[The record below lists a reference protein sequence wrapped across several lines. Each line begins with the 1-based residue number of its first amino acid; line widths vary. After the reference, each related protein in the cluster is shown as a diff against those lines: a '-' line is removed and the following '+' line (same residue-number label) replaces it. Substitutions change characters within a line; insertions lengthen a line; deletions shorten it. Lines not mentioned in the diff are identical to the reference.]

1 MTATDTDSEQLEP
14 TAQAKPS
21 LTHLLALLRPDFVTY
36 RSRLLLGFLALLGVD
51 FLQLTI
57 PLYLKNAVDLL
68 KNNTA
73 SSQQLLRLGGFLLL
87 TAACILVF
95 RFVWR
100 VLIIGFSRRV
110 EANLRARLFAHTLAM
125 DRSFFDQHPPGD
137 IMAHASNDLTAV
149 QMACGMGIVAAT
161 DALIISGAAL
171 LLMFSISPV
180 LTLMV
185 LLPMPLLGFSAWF
198 LSGRLHTR
206 FDQVQHSF
214 GLITEFARNS
224 MISIRLIKSYTR
236 EEQQQSRFTELGK
249 QYVAANLKVAVVL
262 GLLFPVAIL
271 VGNLGMLIILYYGG
285 KLVINGAV
293 TLGEFV
299 AFIQYL
305 YMLIWPMMAVGWVT
319 NIAQRGVTS
328 LARIHTLLTAQ
339 SQLENSIQILGATPR
354 GCPGSPEP
362 SRNGQAQ
369 GPAPTTTLYRKQE
382 GDEGRHR
389 DFSAQ
394 FHVNPVIS
402 LRGLHFSYA
411 QANTSSLTGLALDL
425 KPGILGIAGRTGS
438 GKSTICRL
446 LTRQYPLQDGM
457 LFFADQDVN
466 TIAPALIRQQIS
478 YVSQNPVLFSGTI
491 AENIS
496 LAAPE
501 ASQQEIEN
509 VAEQAAFHAEIL
521 AMDKGYQTRV
531 GERGLRLS
539 GGQKQR
545 LAIARAL
552 LADRPVLVID
562 DALSALDVETE
573 QQVFAGLRAFAAD
586 KIVLIVSHRL
596 KLLAETDQI
605 LLLDQGRVVALDVHE
620 NLLRHHDFYQA
631 MAQKQQGGTTGA

>member
-1 MTATDTDSEQLEP
+1 MTAIETEPEQLAP
-14 TAQAKPS
+14 SIQAKPS
-21 LTHLLALLRPDFVTY
+21 LARLLALLRPDFVKY
-36 RSRLLLGFLALLGVD
+36 RFRLLLGFLALLGVD

-57 PLYLKNAVDLL
+57 PLYMKQAVDILQDD
-68 KNNTA
+68 TA
-73 SSQQLLRLGGFLLL
+73 TSQALFHLGGLLLL
-87 TAACILVF
+87 TAGLILAL
-95 RFVWR
+95 RFIWR

-110 EANLRARLFAHTLAM
+110 ETNLRARLFSHVLAM
-125 DRSFFDQHPPGD
+125 DRAFFDQHSPGD
-137 IMAHASNDLTAV
+137 IMAHGSNDLAAV

-180 LTLMV
+180 LTFMV
-185 LLPMPLLGFSAWF
+185 LLPMPLLGISAWF

-224 MISIRLIKSYTR
+224 MVSIRLIKSYTR
-236 EEQQQSRFTELGK
+236 EQQQQKRFAELGE
-249 QYVAANLKVAVVL
+249 QYVAANLRVAVVQ

-319 NIAQRGVTS
+319 NIAQRGFTS
-328 LARIHTLLTAQ
+328 LARIYRLLAAR
-339 SQLENSIQILGATPR
+339 SQLENSIHTVGTNPCVR
-354 GCPGSPEP
+354 
-362 SRNGQAQ
+362 
-369 GPAPTTTLYRKQE
+369 PAPATLCRKQE

-394 FHVNPVIS
+394 FHTTPVIS
-402 LRGLHFSYA
+402 LRNVQFSYT
-411 QANTSSLTGLALDL
+411 QANTSSLTGLTLDL

-438 GKSTICRL
+438 GKSTLCRL
-446 LTRQYPLQDGM
+446 LTRQYPIQDGM

-466 TIAPALIRQQIS
+466 TIAPALIRKQIS
-478 YVSQNPVLFSGTI
+478 YVTQNPVLFSGTL

-496 LAAPE
+496 LAAPD
-501 ASQQEIEN
+501 ASQQEIER
-509 VAEQAAFHAEIL
+509 VAEQATFHTEIL
-521 AMDKGYQTRV
+521 AMENGYQTRV
-531 GERGLRLS
+531 GERGVRLS

-552 LADRPVLVID
+552 LADRPVLIID

-573 QQVFAGLRAFAAD
+573 YQVFAGLRAPAAD

-596 KLLAETDQI
+596 KLLAETDQV
-605 LLLDQGRVVALDVHE
+605 LLLDQGQVVALDIHE
-620 NLLRHHDFYQA
+620 NLLQHHDFYQA
-631 MAQKQQGGTTGA
+631 MARKQQGRSN